1 MNMKIA
7 TFTISEITNTGTVV
21 VARGRA
27 TVQSII
33 ENTALNWGIDCSD
46 LILDAGEDQ
55 IDSTYIEHD
64 ISHEPNLTRRLE
76 LSEFTT

>member
-1 MNMKIA
+1 MKIA
-7 TFTISEITNTGTVV
+7 TFTISEITNNGTVV

-55 IDSTYIEHD
+55 IDTTYIEHG

>member
-1 MNMKIA
+1 MKIA
-7 TFTISEITNTGTVV
+7 TFTISEITHDGTVV

-55 IDSTYIEHD
+55 IDSTYIEHG
-64 ISHEPNLTRRLE
+64 ISHEPDLTRRLE